1 MVKAIRGHLLTVSY
15 GELILP
21 VGFVPIAKPG
31 KATDCN
37 PVSVGSNPTGDFWLI
52 GITHVNTKWWEYP
65 PYTSLAQLDRA
76 HAF

>member
-1 MVKAIRGHLLTVSY
+1 MVKAIRGHLLTVPMGSY
-15 GELILP
+15 LP

-52 GITHVNTKWWEYP
+52 GITHVNTK
-65 PYTSLAQLDRA
+65 
-76 HAF
+76 